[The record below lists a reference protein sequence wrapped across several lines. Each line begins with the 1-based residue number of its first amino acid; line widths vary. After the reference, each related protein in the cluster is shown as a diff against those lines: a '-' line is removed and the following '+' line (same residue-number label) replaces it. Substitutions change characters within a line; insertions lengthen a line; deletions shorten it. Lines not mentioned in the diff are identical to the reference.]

1 MVPSVPVTPE
11 PAVSGPL
18 TGGQKVAHWPE
29 QFDLVEVSMANQY
42 RVMPLESTT
51 TCWLPMVFSVT
62 VLPLAEAGAALLLLP
77 PAAGVLAAVP
87 ELLLPELAQADTVR
101 ARAARPAT
109 PHIFRIELS
118 PLHSARDLPLEITGG
133 YPFQFTASS
142 PGSADI
148 ERRQR
153 CWPGWGRAARNRP
166 RPGSPRRRGSA
177 CPSLCLPT
185 WTRP

>member
-77 PAAGVLAAVP
+77 PAAGVV
-87 ELLLPELAQADTVR
+87 DRVG
-101 ARAARPAT
+101 
-109 PHIFRIELS
+109 S
-118 PLHSARDLPLEITGG
+118 GG
-133 YPFQFTASS
+133 KGT
-142 PGSADI
+142 
-148 ERRQR
+148 
-153 CWPGWGRAARNRP
+153 ARNRVGTDAGVP
-166 RPGSPRRRGSA
+166 
-177 CPSLCLPT
+177 LCLPPSPDLDT
-185 WTRP
+185 SMIGRW